1 MSFKA
6 EVIADASGQWTSNA
20 LRFAT
25 EQEAKIYVDDLFMR
39 WTAVRESRVVECG
52 DLVNTQLVT
61 DATTKKF
68 VLVHRDKAA

>member
-39 WTAVRESRVVECG
+39 WTAVRESRVVEC
-52 DLVNTQLVT
+52 DDPVNTQLVID
-61 DATTKKF
+61 DATSKF
-68 VLVHRDKAA
+68 LLVHFDKAA